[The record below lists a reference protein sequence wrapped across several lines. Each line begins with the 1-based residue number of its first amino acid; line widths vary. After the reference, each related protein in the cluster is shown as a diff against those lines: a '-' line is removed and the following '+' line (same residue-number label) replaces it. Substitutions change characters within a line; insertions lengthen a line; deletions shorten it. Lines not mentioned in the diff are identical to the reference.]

1 MTHTST
7 LLAKHPAGGCSVRR
21 TGMRSAIRRPRQ
33 RPELEPRLRA
43 VEGAL
48 VEHPSSSATAQVTSP
63 VTEQFEPLCADRVAA
78 EPHSHGLPSLERLSA
93 PARSVALSS
102 GHLDR
107 QRARNFWQLEN
118 QFRER

>member
-1 MTHTST
+1 MTHTNT

-43 VEGAL
+43 AL
-48 VEHPSSSATAQVTSP
+48 VEHPSNSATAQVTSP
-63 VTEQFEPLCADRVAA
+63 VTEQFELMCADRVTA
-78 EPHSHGLPSLERLSA
+78 EPHSHGLPTLDRLSA
-93 PARSVALSS
+93 PARSGALSS